1 VPILNLQS
9 NRTIDAVAV
18 APGRAVAGPAAQIAR
33 RNPQQF
39 AAR

>member
-1 VPILNLQS
+1 
-9 NRTIDAVAV
+9 VAV